1 MKNLNLKAGDCF
13 LVHSRDWLAKAIDAV
28 ESFWDFGN
36 RRLYSHAGV
45 IVNSAGLTLEA
56 IRPRVYSQ
64 LFFQA
69 YHGHQVMLVR
79 YTKLTEQKLEVG
91 LGAAYSHYRE
101 LYPYW
106 RLPLELLRIG
116 KFIHW
121 NSVVCSELVAEYLH
135 YIGAR
140 EYLWFGVDPE
150 DLEDEFR
157 HWRDYEIIFEGMLE

>member
-1 MKNLNLKAGDCF
+1 MTNLKLKAGDCF
-13 LVHSRDWLAKAIDAV
+13 LVHSHDWLAKAIDAV
-28 ESFWDFGN
+28 EAFWDFGN
-36 RRLYSHAGV
+36 RRLYSHAGI
-45 IVNSAGLTLEA
+45 IVQDNGLTIEA
-56 IRPRVYSQ
+56 LQPRVTSR
-64 LFFQA
+64 FFPVE
-69 YHGHQVMLVR
+69 YRDHQVMVVR
-79 YTKLTEQKLEVG
+79 YTKLTEQQLEVG

-121 NSVVCSELVAEYLH
+121 DSVVCSELVAQFLH